1 MADIV
6 RVAGAQID
14 IRLGDRAGNLHKA
27 LNCCREAAEKDAR
40 IVIFPELTLTG
51 YNFDDSAE
59 IPPLAET
66 VPGPATA
73 EIAKICQDQ
82 DIQVLFGLVERDGDA
97 AEFYNSAALIDPAG
111 VVGIYRK
118 IHLPCLGGDRFLTPG
133 NRSFT
138 VCETRY
144 GRIGWII
151 CYDGSFPE
159 GARVLALQ
167 GADMI
172 ALCTNWPDDPDSA
185 CSREYVSRARAAEN
199 HVYYLAVNRVGQER
213 GVRFLGRSLFVDCDG
228 GTLAE
233 ASPGREEIIYAD
245 IDLDRA
251 RDRRIVFEEGKYE
264 MDRMKQRRP
273 EFYRPICEMPNAR

>member
-1 MADIV
+1 MTDIV
-6 RVAGAQID
+6 KVAGAQID
-14 IRLGDRAGNLHKA
+14 IGLADKDGNLDKA
-27 LNCCREAAEKDAR
+27 LASCREAAGNGAR
-40 IVIFPELTLTG
+40 IVIFPELALSG
-51 YNFDDSAE
+51 YNVDDPAE

-66 VPGPATA
+66 VPGPATT
-73 EIAKICQDQ
+73 EIQKVCRDLEIL
-82 DIQVLFGLVERDGDA
+82 VLFGLIEQDEGGAR
-97 AEFYNSAALIDPAG
+97 FYNSAALIDPAG
-111 VVGIYRK
+111 VAGIYRK
-118 IHLPCLGGDRFLTPG
+118 IHLPYLGADRFLTPG
-133 NRSFT
+133 NRPFS

-144 GRIGWII
+144 GRLGWII

-159 GARVLALQ
+159 CARVLALQ
-167 GADMI
+167 GADMV

-185 CSREYVSRARAAEN
+185 CSREYVSRARAVEN

-228 GTLAE
+228 STLAE
-233 ASPGREEIIYAD
+233 GSPDREEIIYAD

-273 EFYRPICEMPNAR
+273 EYYRAICEVPDTG

>member
-1 MADIV
+1 MTDIV

-14 IRLGDRAGNLHKA
+14 IGLGDKAGNLRKA
-27 LNCCREAAEKDAR
+27 LNCCREAAEKGAR

-51 YNFDDSAE
+51 YNVDDHAE
-59 IPPLAET
+59 IAPLAEP
-66 VPGPATA
+66 VPGPATI
-73 EIAKICQDQ
+73 EIRKICQDL
-82 DIQVLFGLVERDGDA
+82 DILVLFGLIEHDGDG
-97 AEFYNSAALIDPAG
+97 AEFYNSVALVDRAG

-118 IHLPCLGGDRFLTPG
+118 IHLPYLGGDRFLTPG
-133 NRSFT
+133 NRPFT

-144 GRIGWII
+144 GRLGWII

-159 GARVLALQ
+159 CARVLALQ
-167 GADMI
+167 GAEMV

-185 CSREYVSRARAAEN
+185 FSREYVSRARAVEN

-228 GTLAE
+228 STLAE
-233 ASPGREEIIYAD
+233 GSPDREEIIYAD

-251 RDRRIVFEEGKYE
+251 RDRRIVFKKGKYE

-273 EFYRPICEMPNAR
+273 EYYRLICEMPDVS